1 MQPSKQPILPQIID
15 TYFLDRFS
23 YFSCQKYP
31 QELQLLHLKPIYHLN
46 RVFAR
51 NLQEM
56 SKMVLNVCS
65 LSEVEFLQFCST
77 QPLWFYQGLE
87 AGSSY
92 PLYPT

>member
-15 TYFLDRFS
+15 TCFYFLERFS

-31 QELQLLHLKPIYHLN
+31 QELQLLHLKPIYHLD
-46 RVFAR
+46 RIFAR

-65 LSEVEFLQFCST
+65 LSEVEFLQFLAPNLCG
-77 QPLWFYQGLE
+77 FDQGLE
-87 AGSSY
+87 TGSR
-92 PLYPT
+92 

>member
-15 TYFLDRFS
+15 TYFLERFS

-65 LSEVEFLQFCST
+65 LSEVELLKFLTLNLCGFD
-77 QPLWFYQGLE
+77 PGLE
-87 AGSSY
+87 VGSR
-92 PLYPT
+92 

>member
-15 TYFLDRFS
+15 TCFYFLERFS

-31 QELQLLHLKPIYHLN
+31 QELQLLHLKPIYYLN

-56 SKMVLNVCS
+56 SKMALIKD
-65 LSEVEFLQFCST
+65 
-77 QPLWFYQGLE
+77 WKQGQDN
-87 AGSSY
+87 
-92 PLYPT
+92 PITPQQK